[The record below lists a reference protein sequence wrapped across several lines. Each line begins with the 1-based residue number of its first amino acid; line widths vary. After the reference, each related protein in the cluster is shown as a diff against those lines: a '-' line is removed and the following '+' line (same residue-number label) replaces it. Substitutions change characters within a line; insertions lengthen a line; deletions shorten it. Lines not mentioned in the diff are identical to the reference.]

1 MPVPPTTVPLPPTT
15 VPLPP
20 TTAGPGETTST
31 VVGTIPA
38 PTLQPTGLGDDPTLD
53 ALAQSCYDGEL
64 EACDNLWR
72 DSDEGSDYRNFG
84 DTCAGR
90 QPPNTGVWCVDA
102 FAGATTTTTFEIPT
116 TTVPGPTV
124 PPTSPSGIP
133 PATQQ
138 PTGLGDDASLNA
150 LAQECFSGGMQA
162 CDDLFDRA
170 PIGSA
175 YMTYGDTCAGR
186 QEPHTFNY
194 CRVVFG
200 SG

>member
-1 MPVPPTTVPLPPTT
+1 VLPA
-15 VPLPP
+15 
-20 TTAGPGETTST
+20 TTAVPGETTST
-31 VVGTIPA
+31 VAGTVPA

-53 ALAQSCYDGEL
+53 ALAQSCYDGVL

-72 DSDEGSDYRNFG
+72 DSAEGSAYRNFG

-90 QPPNTGVWCVDA
+90 QPPNTGTWCVDA
-102 FAGATTTTTFEIPT
+102 FLGGATTTTMFAIPT
-116 TTVPGPTV
+116 TTMPGPTV
-124 PPTSPSGIP
+124 PPTSPAGIP

-138 PTGLGDDASLNA
+138 PTLLGDDPALNA
-150 LAQECFSGGMQA
+150 LAQSCFAGDMQA
-162 CDDLFDRA
+162 CDDLFDLA

-175 YMTYGDTCAGR
+175 YMDYGDTCAGR